1 MRKTALSIIFCAV
14 ISTATFAQTE
24 RELRSGFHFSFI
36 YPLSTNGINAIKYTN
51 NVSLNVLVGISKNE
65 KAFTLGGLTNII
77 LHDATGVQTAGL
89 YNHINNDGKGFSFS
103 GLANYVGHD
112 YSGLLLG
119 SLTNTILHDAAGVR
133 IAGLYNHINND
144 GRGFSFSGLANY
156 VGHDYTGLLLG
167 GLTNIAGNVKGMQ
180 IASLVNIAD
189 NVTGVQLAGL
199 VNVADNSDYPIGLV
213 NLIKNGEKSIAVTYN
228 EIGSIAISFRSGGRV
243 TYGIIGYGYN
253 LKGSKKTYFS
263 EGGLGAHIN
272 LASHF
277 RLNNEIRIETRNFSE
292 NATFKAGYH
301 LLAAYKIVPHIE
313 VFAGPGINYM
323 YSDDMSNTGIFP
335 RHSLWERHEAEKWQQ
350 VFVGFQLGIQ
360 YVF

>member
-1 MRKTALSIIFCAV
+1 MRKTALSMIFCAV
-14 ISTATFAQTE
+14 ICTATFAQTE
-24 RELRSGFHFSFI
+24 RGQRSGFQFGFI

-51 NVSLNVLVGISKNE
+51 NVSLNVLAGISQNE

-77 LHDATGVQTAGL
+77 LRDAAGIQIAGL
-89 YNHINNDGKGFSFS
+89 YNHINNDGKGFLLS
-103 GLANYVGHD
+103 GLA
-112 YSGLLLG
+112 S
-119 SLTNTILHDAAGVR
+119 
-133 IAGLYNHINND
+133 
-144 GRGFSFSGLANY
+144 Y
-156 VGHDYTGLLLG
+156 VGHDYTGLQLA
-167 GLTNIAGNVKGMQ
+167 GLTNIAGNVKGVQ
-180 IASLVNIAD
+180 IASLVNIAG

-228 EIGSIAISFRSGGRV
+228 EIGSFAISFRSGGRV

-253 LKGSKKTYFS
+253 LKGSKKTYLS

-272 LASHF
+272 LASRF
-277 RLNNEIRIETRNFSE
+277 RLNNEIRIETHNSSE

-323 YSDDMSNTGIFP
+323 YSNDRSNTGIFP
-335 RHSLWERHEAEKWQQ
+335 RRSLWEKHEAEKWQQ
-350 VFVGFQLGIQ
+350 VFVGFQLGMQ